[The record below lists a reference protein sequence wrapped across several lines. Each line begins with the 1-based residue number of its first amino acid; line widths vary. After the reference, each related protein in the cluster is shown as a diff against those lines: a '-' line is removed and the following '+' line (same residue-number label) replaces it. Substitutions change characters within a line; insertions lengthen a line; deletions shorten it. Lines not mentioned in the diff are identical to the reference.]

1 MTANASENRTAIVT
15 GSSRGIGLSIAL
27 RLARDGYSVCIND
40 VPANQDGID
49 QAVKEIESIGRKAVG
64 VVADV
69 TKIDEVEKMIEISV
83 QALGPLNLMVA
94 NAGIAQVKPMLE
106 VTQEDW
112 TSIFDVNARGVFN
125 CYQAAA
131 KAMIKQETGGKIV
144 GAASIVAFKPFATL
158 GPYSASKWAVRALTQ
173 VCAMEWA
180 RHNITVNAYAPGIV
194 GTAMWEQIDET
205 LAKQY
210 GKPKG
215 SIMEDYVERLT
226 PMKRT
231 SVPEDVSN
239 LVSFFAGKDSNF
251 VTGQTYIVDG
261 GIVMN

>member
-1 MTANASENRTAIVT
+1 M
-15 GSSRGIGLSIAL
+15 
-27 RLARDGYSVCIND
+27 
-40 VPANQDGID
+40 
-49 QAVKEIESIGRKAVG
+49 
-64 VVADV
+64 

-144 GAASIVAFKPFATL
+144 GAARYAIARVCEGVVLMPTSSIVAFKPFATL

-194 GTAMWEQIDET
+194 GKFDLRINDH
-205 LAKQY
+205 
-210 GKPKG
+210 
-215 SIMEDYVERLT
+215 V
-226 PMKRT
+226 
-231 SVPEDVSN
+231 
-239 LVSFFAGKDSNF
+239 F
-251 VTGQTYIVDG
+251 
-261 GIVMN
+261 